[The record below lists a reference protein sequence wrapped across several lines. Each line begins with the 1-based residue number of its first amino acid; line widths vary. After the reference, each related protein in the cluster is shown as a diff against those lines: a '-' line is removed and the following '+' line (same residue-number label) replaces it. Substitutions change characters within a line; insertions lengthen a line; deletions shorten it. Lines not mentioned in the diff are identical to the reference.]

1 MKKVISKILI
11 ILILIILLFEFLFS
25 NSLISYAAED
35 PVGLPVESIENILS
49 LANGPISIIL
59 WIPKF
64 VITAETYI
72 FNRLIG
78 IIAKMENTDDPG
90 VITPYKIFFGK
101 YDLLSVN
108 MFKDVGTSDGF
119 GKVFRQSIATWY
131 YIVRLIAVVIL
142 LVILVY
148 VGIRM
153 ALASVAD
160 DKAKY
165 KKMLFDWVVG
175 LALIFVMHYIAIFTV
190 YCNDAIVHAIESAY
204 SSSTDG
210 AEEMISAICEKALI
224 GVGMIADFAMIV
236 YIGIVFQTLF
246 YLLAYINRTLKVGF
260 LLVISPLIT
269 VTYSIDK
276 MGDGKAQA
284 LEAWLKEYIYTI
296 LIQPFHCII
305 YYSFIGTAFSL
316 VVPPSGGD
324 YSYNTLAAGV
334 LAILCIKFINDA
346 EKIVRKIFGF
356 QDDNSKTSM
365 AAGAVMGVALAK
377 NAAKMASG
385 VKGGVT
391 KIGNAGV
398 KLNKMKDHFIK
409 DAPQMK
415 ALLGDKGPGKF
426 LGKAIGGTASGLD
439 KAGKLMNKGKDW
451 AKNTKVGRGASALN
465 KRVKGAKTAVGRFR
479 NTKAGHIADYVGRKT
494 AAASAA
500 VVAFAATYAT
510 GDTDALSAVGYGSAL
525 GKATDEMFN
534 NSSKRNENNAIT
546 NNHNADEIEY
556 NNLKSDLKDTE
567 NDIKDTEQEQ
577 SDFDDAVRN
586 YRGADNFD
594 DQADKKENEIQ
605 AEKQKLNSMKKGSPE
620 YNKTMNN
627 IATKQKDAKELREKA
642 NKARAKAKEID
653 DNQFGGKIAK
663 EHENGTSYKD
673 IRKNADQ
680 DYANK
685 IASKKAKSRELE
697 KSLWEFYSKK
707 TSTQRLKARRNSV
720 TDQTIKDKAKEIEK
734 LIQEMIAK
742 RNQIANSGNDN
753 AENVQDVSYE
763 DMAEGKRI
771 SNMLQANIQKDFIEH
786 SMLSSSLSS
795 SRDLLEKAGGEFLST
810 DFGEGEVD
818 KELVKEMN
826 EMSKKLNRLVSEQQ
840 VNYCAKG
847 IDDSA
852 KIDEAMGRSKERF
865 DASILA
871 SIEADSARS
880 ERLNDKKRSK

>member
-365 AAGAVMGVALAK
+365 AAGAIMGVALAK

-385 VKGGVT
+385 VKGGIT
-391 KIGNAGV
+391 KIGNTGV
-398 KLNKMKDHFIK
+398 KLNKLKKDFIRE
-409 DAPQMK
+409 APKMQ
-415 ALLGDKGPGKF
+415 ALLGDKGVGKI
-426 LGKAIGGTASGLD
+426 LGESIGGAAAALKETD
-439 KAGKLMNKGKDW
+439 KLMNKGKDW
-451 AKNTKVGRGASALN
+451 AKNTKIGKGASALN

-479 NTKAGHIADYVGRKT
+479 NTKAGHVADYVGRKT
-494 AAASAA
+494 VAASAA
-500 VVAFAATYAT
+500 VVAFAASYAT

-546 NNHNADEIEY
+546 NNHNADKIEY
-556 NNLKSDLKDTE
+556 ENMKEDLEKAKE
-567 NDIKDTEQEQ
+567 EEEPVREIEQEQ
-577 SDFDDAVRN
+577 SDFNDAVRN

-594 DQADKKENEIQ
+594 EQADKKENEIQ
-605 AEKQKLNSMKKGSPE
+605 AEKLKLNSMKKGSPE

-653 DNQFGGKIAK
+653 DNQFGGNIAK
-663 EHENGTSYKD
+663 EHQNGTSYKD
-673 IRKNADQ
+673 IRKNADKE
-680 DYANK
+680 YADK
-685 IASKKAKSRELE
+685 IAEKTAKSRALE
-697 KSLWEFYSKK
+697 RSLREFYSEKA
-707 TSTQRLKARRNSV
+707 SAQRFKARRNSV
-720 TDQTIKDKAKEIEK
+720 TDQTIKDKAKDIEK

-763 DMAEGKRI
+763 DMAEGRRI

-826 EMSKKLNRLVSEQQ
+826 EMSKKLDRLIREQQ
-840 VNYCAKG
+840 VNYCSKG

-852 KIDEAMGRSKERF
+852 RVDEAMGRSKERF
-865 DASILA
+865 DASMLK
-871 SIEADSARS
+871 SVVADSARTD
-880 ERLNDKKRSK
+880 RLNNK